1 MWILGQGHLRPSLG
15 PDENAAGLEGGSC
28 TKGSLVEFST
38 FVFNYIGDSI
48 SLGKTEGKTSP
59 TNQVTT
65 W

>member
-1 MWILGQGHLRPSLG
+1 MWILGQGHLRHSLG

-38 FVFNYIGDSI
+38 FVFNYVGDSI
-48 SLGKTEGKTSP
+48 SLGKTEEKTSP